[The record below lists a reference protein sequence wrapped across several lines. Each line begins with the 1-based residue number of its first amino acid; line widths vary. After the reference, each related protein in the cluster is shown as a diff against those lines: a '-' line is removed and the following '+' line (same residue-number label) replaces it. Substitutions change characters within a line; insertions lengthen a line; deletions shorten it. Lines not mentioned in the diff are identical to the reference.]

1 MSQDQL
7 DALIA
12 RIASDPTF
20 AAALTA
26 ATTAEEAQGIAAEQG
41 FDVTASEFAA
51 AASSGALSDADLDG
65 VAGGVGIT
73 YVVVHC

>member
-20 AAALTA
+20 AAALSA
-26 ATTAEEAQGIAAEQG
+26 AATAEEAQGIAAEQG

-51 AASSGALSDADLDG
+51 AASIGTLSDDDLEA
-65 VAGGVGIT
+65 VAGGFSANVRL
-73 YVVVHC
+73 C

>member
-12 RIASDPTF
+12 RIASDPAF
-20 AAALTA
+20 AAALAA
-26 ATTAEEAQGIAAEQG
+26 ATSAEEAQGIAAEQG

-51 AASSGALSDADLDG
+51 ATSNGALSDADLEA
-65 VAGGVGIT
+65 VAGGAPQFSV
-73 YVVVHC
+73 YVNC

>member
-12 RIASDPTF
+12 RIASDPAF
-20 AAALTA
+20 AAALAA
-26 ATTAEEAQGIAAEQG
+26 ATTAEEAQGIVAEQG

-51 AASSGALSDADLDG
+51 AASNGALSDDDLDA
-65 VAGGVGIT
+65 VAGGSTFFIWT
-73 YVVVHC
+73 NC